1 VKEPQTSAPTSFF
14 RRPGR
19 RPPSL
24 TQVVGILILI
34 LAIGSA
40 AGLWSM
46 VRLYRNSLHATT
58 AQSVL
63 DWGHLMARQLAEQP
77 ALRNG
82 VPTGGSEWDDF
93 DRWVQSLRQ
102 VEPGLQYVSVA
113 EQGQLIYHRQPE
125 LAERTPVRAPDLPVI
140 DRRLIAQGTG
150 VVPVITFTLAVTG
163 DGRPAR
169 TLQVALR
176 REVITREE
184 STASAALSA
193 LFRMAL
199 WTLLGAFG
207 GAVLLIAWAIRRDL
221 RRQEARR
228 EEEHL
233 AFAGILADGIFHDVR
248 NPLSSLKLDLQM
260 MEREIGRGAGL
271 RLDRLTELERRSRRT
286 IDRIDVLM
294 EEFLLAAKPDHREP
308 EPLDLNGCVREAV
321 DLVQP
326 HFEKGGLRLDLRLS
340 PEPLMISGFPLA
352 LKRAIVNILV
362 NARQAAPEGSTV
374 TVRSDRIPEGASV
387 EIEDDG
393 AGIPLPI
400 RNRVFDWFVSGRP
413 GGTGLGLSLA
423 RAAVGK
429 SGGTIQI
436 EDRTP
441 RGTRIR
447 MLIPMRRK

>member
-1 VKEPQTSAPTSFF
+1 MKTAEPSLF
-14 RRPGR
+14 RQPGR
-19 RPPSL
+19 RNPSL

-34 LAIGSA
+34 LAGGSVV
-40 AGLWSM
+40 GLWSM
-46 VRLYRNSLHATT
+46 VRLYRTSLHATT

-82 VPTGGSEWDDF
+82 IPTGAREWDDF
-93 DRWVQSLRQ
+93 DRSVQSLRQ
-102 VEPGLQYVSVA
+102 VEPGLQYVSVS

-125 LAERTPVRAPDLPVI
+125 SAELSTTRAPEVPVI

-150 VVPVITFTLAVTG
+150 VVPVITFSLAIAG
-163 DGRPAR
+163 EGHPAR
-169 TLQVALR
+169 TLQIALR

-260 MEREIGRGAGL
+260 MEREIGRGADL
-271 RLDRLTELERRSRRT
+271 RPDRLAELERRSRRT

-294 EEFLLAAKPDHREP
+294 EEFLLAAKPDRREP
-308 EPLDLNGCVREAV
+308 EALDLNGCLREAG

-326 HFEKGGLRLDLRLS
+326 HFEKGGLRLDLVMS
-340 PEPLMISGFPLA
+340 PEPLWVSGFPLA

-362 NARQAAPEGSTV
+362 NARQAAPDGSTV
-374 TVRSDRIPEGASV
+374 TVRSIRVPEGACV
-387 EIEDDG
+387 EVEDDG
-393 AGIPLPI
+393 PGIPPPI
-400 RNRVFDWFVSGRP
+400 RNRVFDWFYTGRP

-429 SGGTIQI
+429 SGGTIRI
-436 EDRTP
+436 EDRLP
-441 RGTRIR
+441 RGTRVRIV
-447 MLIPMRRK
+447 LPMRRE